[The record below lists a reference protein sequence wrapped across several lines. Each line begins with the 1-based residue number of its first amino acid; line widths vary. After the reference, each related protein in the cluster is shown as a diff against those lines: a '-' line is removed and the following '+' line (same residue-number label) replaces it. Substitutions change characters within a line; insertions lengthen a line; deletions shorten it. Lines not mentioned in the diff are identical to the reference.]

1 MLVGRRAFL
10 LGLFGVIAFALPV
23 ESEAR
28 RRRVS
33 IGGRGLAAGT
43 RHSGPVMTR
52 EQLRQCVTE
61 QNQINEQEDAV
72 ERLQSSL
79 QTDEAKIN
87 VLEDR
92 INAMESRV
100 DVYSQQ
106 SVDGFNALVNEHR
119 RLVADYNSRL
129 PTVNA
134 RVDDLNAAVERFN
147 VRCAERA
154 YYEHDMAAVL
164 GGR

>member
-1 MLVGRRAFL
+1 
-10 LGLFGVIAFALPV
+10 
-23 ESEAR
+23 
-28 RRRVS
+28 
-33 IGGRGLAAGT
+33 
-43 RHSGPVMTR
+43 MTR

-72 ERLQSSL
+72 EQLQSSL
-79 QTDEAKIN
+79 QTDEVKIN

-92 INAMESRV
+92 IKAMESRV

-106 SVDGFNALVNEHR
+106 SVDGFNSLVNEHW
-119 RLVADYNSRL
+119 RLVVDYNSRL

-134 RVDDLNAAVERFN
+134 RVDALNAAVEIFN

-154 YYEHDMAAVL
+154 YYKHDMAAVL